1 MEVHTLFRTIL
12 FPNLKVKDIT
22 GEKISRGC
30 VGPGEVIVPQWSER
44 WSPGREVWVRDLSGS
59 LCSVLRQYILLSPWS
74 PCLSPPRSLDGYR
87 RIVRTA

>member
-30 VGPGEVIVPQWSER
+30 VGPGEVIVPSGQSAGLQAER
-44 WSPGREVWVRDLSGS
+44 SGFET
-59 LCSVLRQYILLSPWS
+59 CQGHCV
-74 PCLSPPRSLDGYR
+74 
-87 RIVRTA
+87 VF

>member
-22 GEKISRGC
+22 GEKL
-30 VGPGEVIVPQWSER
+30 VGVVWEVVVPQGSER
-44 WSPGREVWVRDLSGS
+44 WSPGREVWIRDLSGS